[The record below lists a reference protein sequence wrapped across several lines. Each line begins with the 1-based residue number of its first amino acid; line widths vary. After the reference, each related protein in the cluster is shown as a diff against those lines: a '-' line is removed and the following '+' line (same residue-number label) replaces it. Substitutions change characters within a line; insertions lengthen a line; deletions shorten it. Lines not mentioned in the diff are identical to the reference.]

1 VAYAAP
7 PEGSALREIPFFA
20 TLSDQD
26 LDGVL
31 RVGERVSFEPGQ
43 AIVEEGQAGDAM
55 FVVLSGQAEVDVGG
69 RFHRLGPGEF
79 FGEMALIAAKRR
91 TATVKAA
98 SPVEALRIPA
108 DGFRAFLMEHPAIAL
123 AMLEAVVARLG
134 EVQARIDAWMGS
146 G

>member
-1 VAYAAP
+1 MASV
-7 PEGSALREIPFFA
+7 EGSALREIPFFS

-43 AIVEEGQAGDAM
+43 AIVEEGRAGDAM

-79 FGEMALIAAKRR
+79 FGEMALIASKRR

-98 SPVEALRIPA
+98 SAVEALRIPA
-108 DGFRAFLMEHPAIAL
+108 DGFRAFLLEHPAIAL

-134 EVQARIDAWMGS
+134 EVQARIDAWIGS